1 MTNPVSAEI
10 IGVRVLALTLAAA
23 VFAAAGAAS
32 AQEGNPTTQ
41 IKIDREVGAA
51 RDLALEV
58 GQNRLL
64 VLSEPIVRVSVADPK
79 VADLKVIT
87 PTQLLLTARGVGS
100 TDLTLW
106 NKRDEPLV
114 LALLVTRNL
123 DALRKQL
130 RELFPAEKIT
140 VGAAGD
146 LVVLSGEA
154 SDVRI
159 PERAAE
165 V

>member
-1 MTNPVSAEI
+1 TVRTDHVIPTPADPS
-10 IGVRVLALTLAAA
+10 GVRALALTLAAA
-23 VFAAAGAAS
+23 VFVFPTVVS
-32 AQEGNPTTQ
+32 AQDATLTPQ

-51 RDLALEV
+51 RELALEV

-64 VLSEPIVRVSVADPK
+64 ILSESIVRVSVADPK
-79 VADLKVIT
+79 VAALKVIT

-130 RELFPAEKIT
+130 RDLFPGERIT
-140 VGAAGD
+140 VSAAGD
-146 LVVLSGEA
+146 LVVLAGEA
-154 SDVRI
+154 
-159 PERAAE
+159 
-165 V
+165 

>member
-1 MTNPVSAEI
+1 MTPTSLSKFAPRTLAVILVAAVASSASAAE
-10 IGVRVLALTLAAA
+10 ANDAAA
-23 VFAAAGAAS
+23 VM
-32 AQEGNPTTQ
+32 PQ

-51 RDLALEV
+51 RDLSLEM

-64 VLSEPIVRVSVADPK
+64 VLSEPIARVSVADPK
-79 VADLKVIT
+79 VADMKVIT

-114 LALLVTRNL
+114 LALLVNRNL

-130 RELFPAEKIT
+130 KELFPAENI
-140 VGAAGD
+140 
-146 LVVLSGEA
+146 
-154 SDVRI
+154 
-159 PERAAE
+159 
-165 V
+165 